1 MTSTRFDVLGI
12 GNAIVDVIARAEEDF
27 LLAQGM
33 RKGGMMLIDEARAHA
48 IYDSMGPAVETSG
61 GSAANTIVGLAS
73 FGARTAFVGKI
84 KADGLG
90 RAFSHDIRAAG
101 VSFTTAPATDGPSTG
116 RCYVLVTPDGER
128 TMNTYLGAAQELH
141 PGDIDAAAIAASAVV
156 YLEGYLWDPK
166 NAKDA
171 FLKAAKI
178 AHDIRAAGVAFAT
191 PAASNGPS
199 TGRCYVLV
207 TPDGERTM
215 NTYLGAAQNLSPSD
229 IDADTVAASAILY
242 LEGYLWDPKDAK
254 DAFVKAAKIAHE
266 AERKVALSLSDAFCV
281 DRWRAEFLHLMR
293 SHTVDLIFANE
304 GELHSLYQTADF
316 DSAVNALR
324 ADVTTAVV
332 TRSEKGCLVIGPDG
346 IEAVSAF
353 PVERVVDTTGAGDL
367 FAAGFLSGVAR
378 GADDRTCGR
387 LGALAAAEVI
397 QHLGAR
403 PERSLR
409 DLAGENGLG

>member
-1 MTSTRFDVLGI
+1 MPSTKYDVLGI
-12 GNAIVDVIARAEEDF
+12 GNAIVDVIARTEEDF
-27 LLAQGM
+27 LLKQGM
-33 RKGGMMLIDEARAHA
+33 NKGTMALIDEPRAQA
-48 IYDSMGPAVETSG
+48 IYDAMGPAIETSG
-61 GSAANTIVGLAS
+61 GSAANTIVGLS
-73 FGARTAFVGKI
+73 SLGSRSAFIGKVKDDVLG
-84 KADGLG
+84 KA
-90 RAFSHDIRAAG
+90 FTHDIRAAG
-101 VSFTTAPATDGPSTG
+101 VAFTTPPAAAGPSTA

-128 TMNTYLGAAQELH
+128 TMNTYLGAAQDLH
-141 PGDIDAAAIAASAVV
+141 PADIDADLVAASAIL

-171 FLKAAKI
+171 FLKAA
-178 AHDIRAAGVAFAT
+178 A
-191 PAASNGPS
+191 
-199 TGRCYVLV
+199 
-207 TPDGERTM
+207 
-215 NTYLGAAQNLSPSD
+215 
-229 IDADTVAASAILY
+229 
-242 LEGYLWDPKDAK
+242 
-254 DAFVKAAKIAHE
+254 IAHE
-266 AERKVALSLSDAFCV
+266 AKRSVALTLSDAFCV
-281 DRWRAEFLHLMR
+281 DRWRAEFLQLMR

-409 DLAGENGLG
+409 DLASENGLG